1 MRFVLALVSV
11 VTPAVVLAQ
20 IPAPE
25 RQKIALALSGGSALG
40 LAHIGVIKYF
50 EEHHIP
56 IDYITGTSMGALVGG
71 FFASGTSASQ
81 LEQIALGT
89 DWNELLT
96 TNPRF
101 VSQPVVEKQRWN
113 KPSGTL
119 ALRLGRHFSLPSGLS
134 SGESIALLLSRYTAA
149 YSNLDTFDQLP
160 IPT

>member
-11 VTPAVVLAQ
+11 VTPGLVLAQ

-40 LAHIGVIKYF
+40 LAHIGVIEYF

-81 LEQIALGT
+81 LEQIALET
-89 DWNELLT
+89 DWNDLLT
-96 TNPRF
+96 TTPRF

-113 KPSGTL
+113 KAFRDPRPAAWTSFFTSERAKFWRVHRPVAQPVYCCL
-119 ALRLGRHFSLPSGLS
+119 FQP
-134 SGESIALLLSRYTAA
+134 RYV
-149 YSNLDTFDQLP
+149 
-160 IPT
+160 